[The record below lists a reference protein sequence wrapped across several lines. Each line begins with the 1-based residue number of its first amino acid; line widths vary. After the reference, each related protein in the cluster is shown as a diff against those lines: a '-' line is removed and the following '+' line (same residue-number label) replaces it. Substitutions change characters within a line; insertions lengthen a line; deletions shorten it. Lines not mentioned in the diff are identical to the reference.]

1 MAQIQDLQ
9 VQCEKDM
16 MRVRVQFDRPFYGMI
31 FSKGHYR
38 NRNCVH
44 VPSGLGQTQ
53 ATFDIALAS
62 CGMSASGPNGYSQTT
77 PQGSYIENT
86 IIVQYDPLLQEV
98 WDQARRLRC
107 TWYDFYEKAVT
118 FKPYQVDML
127 DPVTANFLGDN
138 LRCWMQIQVGKGP
151 QASEV
156 SGIVK
161 IGQTMTMVIGV
172 TDDEN
177 KFDMMV
183 RFMIFHAI
191 FY

>member
-1 MAQIQDLQ
+1 
-9 VQCEKDM
+9 
-16 MRVRVQFDRPFYGMI
+16 MI
-31 FSKGHYR
+31 GFSSQNWLYF
-38 NRNCVH
+38 
-44 VPSGLGQTQ
+44 Q
-53 ATFDIALAS
+53 ATFDIALQS
-62 CGMSASGPNGYSQTT
+62 CGMSASGSQGYSQQT

-86 IIVQYDPLLQEV
+86 IIVQYDPQLQEV

-172 TDDEN
+172 KDDEN

-183 RFMIFHAI
+183 REHFV
-191 FY
+191 